1 MRFRCT
7 IELPTDPV
15 PQTRGMLLDYA
26 APFYDWLC
34 TMIGFGL
41 AFRETTLRYAHLQ
54 PGEQVLDVG
63 CGTGVLT
70 RLAAEVVGPAG
81 RVIGIDPGP
90 KMIGIARK
98 NTALEKSGAEF
109 KLATIENLPFEGNS
123 FDCVLSSFMIHH
135 LPPDIK
141 LKGLTDVYRVLKPGG
156 RLLAVDIGHPS
167 NPLWWVLIWPLSFW
181 SFTKDQ
187 VTGRLISYFQQAGFC
202 LVEIVDHWKGLLSF
216 WLAHKP
222 EY

>member
-1 MRFRCT
+1 MRFSRP
-7 IELPTDPV
+7 IELPPEPV
-15 PQTRGMLLDYA
+15 SHTRGMLLEYA

-34 TMIGFGL
+34 TMIGFGR
-41 AFRETTLRYAHLQ
+41 AFRETTLSYAHLQ

-109 KLATIENLPFEGNS
+109 KLATIENLPFDDNC

-141 LKGLTDVYRVLKPGG
+141 LKGLTEVYRVLKPGG
-156 RLLAVDIGHPS
+156 RLLTVDIGHPS
-167 NPLWWVLIWPLSFW
+167 NPLWWVLIGPLSFW

-187 VTGRLISYFQQAGFC
+187 VTGRLIDYFQHAGYE
-202 LVEIVDHWKGLLSF
+202 VDIVGHWMGLLSF
-216 WLAHKP
+216 WLAYKP
-222 EY
+222 KN